1 MCFARAYTLTITY
14 WQVNQTAKQLV
25 AITLAGD
32 HYDTNTTDTHYSLH
46 ITYRPLNWLELV
58 LAFQFEITVYLVLF
72 CLIGSAMLIVSFL
85 AWVVNRATTH
95 LVNPPDFKIWS
106 LLQLTVPPAVA
117 GTSTLYQRT
126 TIIPPSP
133 YYHLPF
139 IIIILLSLPLL
150 HSPIY
155 RHDIGHCPLL
165 PHALCGQSIRLGGVL
180 FRGRYLPGGHAPLW
194 THVDGSS
201 QQRVSEGEEKSRG
214 GI

>member
-117 GTSTLYQRT
+117 GTPPPLLIYYPLILLHPPPLLPPPSFAIL
-126 TIIPPSP
+126 IPPLPSP
-133 YYHLPF
+133 
-139 IIIILLSLPLL
+139 SLFPSTP
-150 HSPIY
+150 HSPLS
-155 RHDIGHCPLL
+155 RHDIGHCPCI
-165 PHALCGQSIRLGGVL
+165 PHAL
-180 FRGRYLPGGHAPLW
+180 LPSL
-194 THVDGSS
+194 
-201 QQRVSEGEEKSRG
+201 
-214 GI
+214 